1 MHPTG
6 SQHATPRPR
15 GSGRP
20 RRALGRL
27 AARVLLGI
35 LLVVPS
41 AAAAHE
47 IPATVTVHVLVRTD
61 GDRLRVLVRVPV
73 AALRDLDLPVRGA
86 GGYLALPDALP
97 RLGDGARIW
106 LVDYLEVREDGDVV
120 GPPELAA
127 LRVSL
132 PTDRSFGDWDAALAH
147 VRGPGLPEGTE
158 LVPEQALLDVLLDY
172 PIASARSEFVLVPAL
187 AHLGIE
193 TTTVLRYRL
202 PDTPERVLQYTG
214 DPGVVRLDPR
224 WHHAALRFVALGFEH
239 ILDGIDH
246 LLFLL
251 ALVAPFRR
259 IRPLIPVVTA
269 FTVAHSITLA
279 ASALGLTPAALW
291 FPPLVEALIALS
303 IVWMAL
309 ENIVGA
315 RLNRRWVLAFAFGL
329 VHGFGFS
336 FILAENLQ
344 FAGGHLLTSLLA
356 FNVGV
361 ELGQIA
367 VLAVLVPLLGLAFRH
382 LVAERM
388 GVIIV
393 SAFVAHSG
401 WHWMTA
407 RASDLLQYDV
417 RWPAPDLFLAA
428 AVLRW
433 ATLALVVT
441 AAAWLTGALV
451 RRLGGRARR
460 GRASLEPAPTL
471 DPYAG
476 ET

>member
-6 SQHATPRPR
+6 IQRETTWPGGPW
-15 GSGRP
+15 RP
-20 RRALGRL
+20 RRVPGRL
-27 AARVLLGI
+27 ATRLLLAI
-35 LLVVPS
+35 LLLLPS

-47 IPATVTVHVLVRTD
+47 IPATVTVRLMVRPD
-61 GDRLRVLVRVPV
+61 GDRLRLLVRVPV

-86 GGYLALPDALP
+86 GGYLALPEAIP
-97 RLGDGARIW
+97 RLRDGARLW
-106 LVDYLEVREDGDVV
+106 LVDYVEVLEGERVV
-120 GPPELAA
+120 GAPEITA

-132 PTDRSFGDWDAALAH
+132 PSDRSFGRWDGAMAH
-147 VRGPGLPEGTE
+147 VTGPGLPEGTE
-158 LVPEQALLDVLLDY
+158 LVPEQALLDVLLEY
-172 PIASARSEFVLVPAL
+172 PIASAGSDFTLVPAL
-187 AHLGIE
+187 AHLGVR
-193 TTTVLRYRL
+193 TTTVLHYRL
-202 PDTPERVLQYTG
+202 PDGPERVLQYTG

-224 WHHAALRFVALGFEH
+224 WHHAVLRFVALGFEH
-239 ILDGIDH
+239 ILGGLDH

-259 IRPLIPVVTA
+259 IRPLVPVVTA
-269 FTVAHSITLA
+269 FTVAHSITLGA
-279 ASALGLTPAALW
+279 AALGLAPAALW

-315 RLNRRWVLAFAFGL
+315 RVHRRWVLAFAFGL

-336 FILAENLQ
+336 FILSGNLQ

-361 ELGQIA
+361 ELGQLT
-367 VLAVLVPLLGLAFRH
+367 VLAVLVPLLGLAFRR
-382 LVAERM
+382 LAAERM

-393 SAFVAHSG
+393 SALVAHSG

-407 RASDLLQYDV
+407 RGAALLQYDV
-417 RWPAPDLFLAA
+417 RWPVPDLFLAA

-433 ATLALVVT
+433 ATLALVVL
-441 AAAWLTGALV
+441 AAAWLTGALF
-451 RRLGGRARR
+451 RRLGGHA
-460 GRASLEPAPTL
+460 GASLEPSPGTL
-471 DPYAG
+471 DPYPG